1 MAGVFFDFRLM
12 AESHIH
18 TLPRTSML
26 DELNSNA
33 DDNDADDNDSTDDE
47 HRRGFFS
54 SYVFSFF
61 FSYVALRVIR
71 G

>member
-26 DELNSNA
+26 DELNA
-33 DDNDADDNDSTDDE
+33 DDNVADDNDSTDDE

-54 SYVFSFF
+54 SYVFLFF